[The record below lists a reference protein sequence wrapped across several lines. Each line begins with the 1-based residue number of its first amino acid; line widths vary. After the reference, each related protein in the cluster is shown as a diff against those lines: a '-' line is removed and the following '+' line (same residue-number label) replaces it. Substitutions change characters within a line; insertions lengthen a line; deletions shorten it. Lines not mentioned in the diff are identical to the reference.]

1 MSDEEPRDDLV
12 GQTPTAGLDLSAS
25 PGAEGPADG
34 AGAEMVDV
42 KEAEMVDVKE
52 AEMVDVGDSKT
63 YARSPRPW
71 RTS

>member
-12 GQTPTAGLDLSAS
+12 GQTPTDGSDLSAS
-25 PGAEGPADG
+25 PGAKEPADG
-34 AGAEMVDV
+34 AG
-42 KEAEMVDVKE
+42 AEMVDVKE